1 MRVIVIPTDTQDVVA
16 LQIVMAV
23 GSRNEVEPGK
33 SGFAHFF
40 EHLMFRGTDRYPNE
54 VAQEML
60 KEAGVA
66 ANAWT
71 WDDQTVYHKVFL
83 KEDLGKILDYEADR
97 LMNLKYAEP
106 EFRTEALAVLGEY
119 NKNSSNPTEKMFEV
133 LQDTAFDAHTYKHTT
148 MGFLADIEQFP
159 EGYDYSWTFF
169 ERFYRPEY
177 ATLLLVGDVTPEDV
191 FAKVDTYFGKW
202 KAGDYR
208 AELPVEPPQRGPRKA
223 HIDWDSP
230 TLPWV
235 MIGYKAPPF
244 SDLEDTVAL
253 QLWESL
259 AFSSTSEL
267 YQELVLKEQIV
278 DEFQPFFWLKKDP
291 YLVGIAVRVT
301 DETKVDE
308 VKQRLLETF
317 EKARSRSID
326 DKRLADVKSRAKYSF
341 LQSLDSPNSIA
352 SNLAFMLSLDPSL
365 ESVDNYYE
373 AMENV
378 DQAQLTD
385 VAERVFRPQGRTIV
399 TLEVKEK
406 DKK

>member
-1 MRVIVIPTDTQDVVA
+1 M
-16 LQIVMAV
+16 
-23 GSRNEVEPGK
+23 
-33 SGFAHFF
+33 
-40 EHLMFRGTDRYPNE
+40 
-54 VAQEML
+54 
-60 KEAGVA
+60 
-66 ANAWT
+66 
-71 WDDQTVYHKVFL
+71 
-83 KEDLGKILDYEADR
+83 
-97 LMNLKYAEP
+97 
-106 EFRTEALAVLGEY
+106 
-119 NKNSSNPTEKMFEV
+119 
-133 LQDTAFDAHTYKHTT
+133 
-148 MGFLADIEQFP
+148 
-159 EGYDYSWTFF
+159 
-169 ERFYRPEY
+169 
-177 ATLLLVGDVTPEDV
+177 
-191 FAKVDTYFGKW
+191 
-202 KAGDYR
+202 
-208 AELPVEPPQRGPRKA
+208 
-223 HIDWDSP
+223 
-230 TLPWV
+230 
-235 MIGYKAPPF
+235 
-244 SDLEDTVAL
+244 
-253 QLWESL
+253 
-259 AFSSTSEL
+259 
-267 YQELVLKEQIV
+267 KEQIV